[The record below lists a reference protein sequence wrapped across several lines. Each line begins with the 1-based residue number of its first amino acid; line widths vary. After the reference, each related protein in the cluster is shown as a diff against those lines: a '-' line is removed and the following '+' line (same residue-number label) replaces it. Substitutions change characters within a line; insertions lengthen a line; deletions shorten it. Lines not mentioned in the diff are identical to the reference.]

1 MRLFTGLLA
10 ITALVFSF
18 LAYQKV
24 REIEK
29 RIAVSQPGIVNLL
42 IKKDLQDAMRNLEGG
57 KREEARQCLR
67 RALDRLES
75 KGEKSAWDE
84 INRRLNEMKKNIDEI
99 WKHIKR

>member
-1 MRLFTGLLA
+1 MA

-29 RIAVSQPGIVNLL
+29 KVAVSQPGIVNLL
-42 IKKDLQDAMRNLEGG
+42 VKKDLQDAMRNLEAG
-57 KREEARQCLR
+57 KGEEARQCLK
-67 RALDRLES
+67 RALDRLE
-75 KGEKSAWDE
+75 KRGERSAWDE
-84 INRRLNEMKKNIDEI
+84 INRRLNEMRRNIDEI